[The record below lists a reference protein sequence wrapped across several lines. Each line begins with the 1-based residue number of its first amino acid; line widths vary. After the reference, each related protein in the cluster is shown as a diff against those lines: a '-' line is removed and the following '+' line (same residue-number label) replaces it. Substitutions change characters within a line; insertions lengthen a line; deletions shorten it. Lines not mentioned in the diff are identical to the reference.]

1 MHPYGYPLWHYRPS
15 RFIWFTIGAVT
26 ATLWM
31 NRDRMRSGYCHRP
44 PIRPFT
50 EEPSDPSS
58 VRKGTQWNE
67 RPLFSR
73 RTEDK
78 VTELSEATL
87 DSILSTVEALKA
99 KLAERKA
106 ERDGPEEEWKQT
118 PRIP

>member
-1 MHPYGYPLWHYRPS
+1 
-15 RFIWFTIGAVT
+15 
-26 ATLWM
+26 
-31 NRDRMRSGYCHRP
+31 
-44 PIRPFT
+44 
-50 EEPSDPSS
+50 
-58 VRKGTQWNE
+58 
-67 RPLFSR
+67 
-73 RTEDK
+73 